1 MCAVW
6 GVRAAV
12 CVSTS
17 ADAGERRRA
26 PRLWVKNFHLSCR
39 KSLEAPLTSFGIRH
53 LSREKHAKHVFVF
66 SLLKCRILKIV
77 GVCLAGGDSIPLAG
91 LGSLTVKNNHLS
103 RQNCFWV
110 ANKNSL
116 KSSEI
121 AFQAVRFLLL
131 KCWICVLDGQ
141 TKFT

>member
-1 MCAVW
+1 MSDLRF
-6 GVRAAV
+6 GR
-12 CVSTS
+12 
-17 ADAGERRRA
+17 
-26 PRLWVKNFHLSCR
+26 PKKIHLSCGKCVFMFFVFR
-39 KSLEAPLTSFGIRH
+39 LLKCRICVLEGQKNCGKVGIFCFR
-53 LSREKHAKHVFVF
+53 F

-91 LGSLTVKNNHLS
+91 LGSLAVKNNHLS

-116 KSSEI
+116 KLSEI
-121 AFQAVRFLLL
+121 AFQAVRFALL